1 MSMGLILAVVNET
14 VLELAEPVVF
24 DCMTQVYSPTSV
36 KVNSSS
42 SISLAVTYGDSSLY
56 VVFEMNLLGSKI
68 SPLLTHS
75 TVGVGRPYPIQ
86 VAITP
91 L

>member
-1 MSMGLILAVVNET
+1 MSMGLILAVVNEM

-24 DCMTQVYSPTSV
+24 DCMYSPTSV

-42 SISLAVTYGDSSLY
+42 SISLSVTYGDSSLY
-56 VVFEMNLLGSKI
+56 VVFEMNLLGSKT